1 MPRDTVEASAPE
13 KGPDEAS
20 TPEKGP
26 GVTARRLP
34 VSWEQILSALH
45 DDRVRVPA
53 DALAAAQEIDDTS
66 RRRNSTPVRKLFV
79 RAASADDADPPLAR
93 LVQVGGRGGGV
104 ALKLYLAL
112 IWRCSGEPF
121 ETSKPHRAWAT
132 LLGLEDPE
140 GKGAR
145 RIASALKTLRE
156 LGLVTVRR
164 VPAEPNVVGLLDES
178 LDGSPYLLPSNEYA
192 RAPKGDQGDAQRAHN
207 LYFKVP
213 SRLWLEGDI
222 QSLETPGLA
231 MLLILLAEQADGPN
245 PVWFSTTAFPARY
258 RLSQKTRAAGTRE
271 LELRGLV
278 RVDRVP
284 VSDVPGRTSV
294 FDRRRTRNL
303 YSLVGAA
310 KESAAIVEAVAAS
323 PPRTSTAST
332 SR

>member
-1 MPRDTVEASAPE
+1 MPRDNVEVPASGTPAVAAEASEPS
-13 KGPDEAS
+13 G
-20 TPEKGP
+20 
-26 GVTARRLP
+26 
-34 VSWEQILSALH
+34 SWVPLLNALH
-45 DDRVRVPA
+45 DDRVLVPA
-53 DALAAAQEIDDTS
+53 WALAAAQEIDETS
-66 RRRNSTPVRKLFV
+66 GRRNSTPVRKIFV
-79 RAASADDADPPLAR
+79 RAASPDAPAPPLAR

-140 GKGAR
+140 VKGAR
-145 RIASALKTLRE
+145 RIAAALKTLRE

-164 VPAEPNVVGLLDES
+164 VPAEPSVVGLLDES
-178 LDGSPYLLPSNEYA
+178 LDGSPYLLPSTEYA
-192 RAPKGDQGDAQRAHN
+192 RAPKGDRGDARRARN

-213 SRLWLEGDI
+213 SRLWLEGHI

-231 MLLILLAEQADGPN
+231 MLLILLAEQADGPS
-245 PVWFSTTAFPARY
+245 PVWFSVTAFPSRY

-271 LELRGLV
+271 LEVRGLL
-278 RVDRVP
+278 RLHREP

-303 YSLVGAA
+303 YSLTGAA
-310 KESAAIVEAVAAS
+310 KEAAPVVEAAA
-323 PPRTSTAST
+323 TTA
-332 SR
+332 